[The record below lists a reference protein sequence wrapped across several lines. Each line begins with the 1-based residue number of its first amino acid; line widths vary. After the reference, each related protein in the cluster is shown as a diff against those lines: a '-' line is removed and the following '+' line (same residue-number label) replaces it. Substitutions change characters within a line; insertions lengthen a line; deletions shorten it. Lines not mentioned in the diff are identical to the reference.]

1 MNKSIS
7 YSLTIVLLTS
17 TALCNAWG
25 NFSME
30 RVYSFFGKYT
40 NEEVIEKEYRV
51 AKPTILKIRGIDGNI
66 TVTTEWKRDAICLKA
81 VKRTAKKE
89 DLEVFSV
96 KTNREEVENEHFL
109 TLTTACSNK
118 AAKGTVDYE
127 LIVPTYV
134 ALNLHTER
142 GLIKVQDVKGKVA
155 VSTING
161 TIDLK
166 NINNAIIAQ
175 TKENGPISIDG
186 ATGDIKATTNK
197 GDIRINDATRSILA
211 STQKGNIITTCNN
224 VSSSSKIVLNSEQQ
238 GGITLA
244 LPSSVNATLI
254 GKTEKGRLTS
264 DHYVTIKP
272 FTCKLDRQTRKD
284 FERQVDGVIG
294 TGEADIRLTSNN
306 GHIRILETKT
316 T

>member
-17 TALCNAWG
+17 SALCNAWG

-30 RVYSFFGKYT
+30 RVYSFFGKYS
-40 NEEVIEKEYRV
+40 NQDVFEKEYHV

-66 TVTTEWKRDAICLKA
+66 FVSTEWKRDSVSLRA
-81 VKRTAKKE
+81 VKRTSRKE

-96 KTNREEVENEHFL
+96 KTNREETKEGSFL
-109 TLTTACSNK
+109 TLSTACSNK
-118 AAKGTVDYE
+118 AAKGSVDYE

-134 ALNLHTER
+134 TLNLHTER
-142 GLIKVQDVKGKVA
+142 GAIKVQDVKGKVA

-161 TIDLK
+161 PIELT
-166 NINNAIIAQ
+166 NVNNAIVAH
-175 TKENGPISIDG
+175 TKETGPISING
-186 ATGDIKATTNK
+186 AAGTIKATTNK
-197 GDIRINDATRSILA
+197 GDIHINDATQSILA
-211 STQKGNIITTCNN
+211 STQKGNILTTCNN
-224 VSSSSKIVLNSEQQ
+224 VAANCKIVLNSEQQ
-238 GGITLA
+238 GGITLT
-244 LPSSVNATLI
+244 LPSSVNATLV

-272 FTCKLDRQTRKD
+272 FTCKLDRQTRRD
-284 FERQVDGVIG
+284 FERKVEGVLG

-306 GHIRILETKT
+306 GHIKILETKT